1 MTPVGEQE
9 NMTLKSA
16 TEIVKSW
23 KKVRLPKTAQ
33 PMVDCTNAASEGT
46 RSSAMSAGSAAL
58 SQSALQQMVL
68 TSRIRPLGK

>member
-1 MTPVGEQE
+1 MDMTPVGEQK
-9 NMTLKSA
+9 NMKLESA

-23 KKVRLPKTAQ
+23 KKVRLPKTAR

-58 SQSALQQMVL
+58 SQSALQKMVL
-68 TSRIRPLGK
+68 TFWTLQF